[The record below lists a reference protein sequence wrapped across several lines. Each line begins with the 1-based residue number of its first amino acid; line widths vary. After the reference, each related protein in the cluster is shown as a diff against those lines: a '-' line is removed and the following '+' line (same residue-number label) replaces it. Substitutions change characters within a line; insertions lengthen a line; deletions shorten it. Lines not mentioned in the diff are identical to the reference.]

1 MSDNNGSDVGAFLA
15 GFIIGGLVGAAA
27 ALILAPQSGEEMRAQ
42 LAAQSAELRE
52 RSVERAQE
60 YRDRAEHAVAD
71 ARLTAQE
78 QATRIQEQSR
88 IILDQGKARIS
99 GARAEGEVKSQNADA
114 APEES
119 DDATAGDASTDDLT
133 G

>member
-1 MSDNNGSDVGAFLA
+1 MSENSGSDVGAFLA

-27 ALILAPQSGEEMRAQ
+27 ALILAPQSGEEMREK

-52 RSVERAQE
+52 RSVERAHE
-60 YRDRAEHAVAD
+60 YRDRAGHAVAD
-71 ARLTAQE
+71 ARQAAQD
-78 QATRIQEQSR
+78 QATRVQEQSR

-99 GARAEGEVKSQNADA
+99 GARAEGEVNAQGNES
-114 APEES
+114 APEEGSSAQAS
-119 DDATAGDASTDDLT
+119 DDGDLP